1 MLSLLSLPNSSPR
14 PRSNS
19 HNSTR
24 HGQLHFA
31 RPASSCRPPVAQGR
45 PFTLPYLQR
54 PQLSTSAGL
63 PTPTP
68 PAAVPRLPAVV
79 VVGVGCAMYDPLQ
92 FRWRSPSLSRASVSR
107 SARHISLSLRIR
119 VAFSSVPLSRVGS
132 CFGREIS
139 LTRRRLEKADDGWGW
154 PYRQP
159 PSLGVARLSHN
170 NVSFLGWQ
178 APEFPPKPLDS
189 SPRWVAPILV
199 LRGSECCPWGQI
211 VKMGGCRHRRHGRGG
226 TARQKALVLLCSR
239 LAAANTSASRS
250 VVLSSIFETQVHVF
264 RSRIPHPQRALPHYG
279 TPSTGTLCSVA
290 WPTVDLP
297 RSVLGSSAHSWC
309 RARSLRGGPFALHP
323 CLP

>member
-119 VAFSSVPLSRVGS
+119 VAFSSVPLSRVGG
-132 CFGREIS
+132 CLGREIS
-139 LTRRRLEKADDGWGW
+139 LTRRPLEEATTRKSGRWMGLAVSAASLPRGDPALSQQCFVSRLAGSRV
-154 PYRQP
+154 PP
-159 PSLGVARLSHN
+159 PSLLTAARGGLHPSWFYEAASVALGARLSRWAGAGIADMDE
-170 NVSFLGWQ
+170 VVRQGK
-178 APEFPPKPLDS
+178 KP
-189 SPRWVAPILV
+189 WCCCA
-199 LRGSECCPWGQI
+199 RGS
-211 VKMGGCRHRRHGRGG
+211 RRLTPRP
-226 TARQKALVLLCSR
+226 AALWFSLLFLKHSCMS
-239 LAAANTSASRS
+239 SAPASHTHN
-250 VVLSSIFETQVHVF
+250 EP
-264 RSRIPHPQRALPHYG
+264 SRIMVPPPPA
-279 TPSTGTLCSVA
+279 
-290 WPTVDLP
+290 
-297 RSVLGSSAHSWC
+297 
-309 RARSLRGGPFALHP
+309 P
-323 CLP
+323 CAV